1 MPLSV
6 EPRLIVLHGEDSSE
20 VWVPTQKVVEGRT
33 FFSFTKWSAS
43 FVRVMTGKRLDLRKG
58 KSESS
63 GSIDVP
69 VLAEIMQKRQS
80 AADADVQRALEVQEE
95 VEVATQPKKKKMKI
109 RAGAHHVHL
118 ASPILDITVEDR
130 TLSVLFEGIRTATI
144 WLELKTDILEWLQ
157 ERVSASQPKARKEI
171 RVSQRGGQAPDLELD
186 SQVSEE

>member
-95 VEVATQPKKKKMKI
+95 VEVATQPKKKMKI

-157 ERVSASQPKARKEI
+157 ERVSASSPRPERRSVFRSGAARLLTW
-171 RVSQRGGQAPDLELD
+171 S
-186 SQVSEE
+186 